1 MKILFSDDAYEKVR
15 PFFTEDTVGIID
27 LDDGIG
33 PFSNELLENG
43 LKYQLIIIKKKQ
55 LPDSYNIL
63 FGSSLGDFYVN
74 ADTFRYLETN
84 LKISL
89 NLKWDTMALKA
100 NSGLLENNLTL
111 LSLV

>member
-1 MKILFSDDAYEKVR
+1 MKVHFSDDAYKKLES
-15 PFFTEDTVGIID
+15 FFTGDKVGIID

-33 PFSNELLENG
+33 PFSSELLENG
-43 LKYQLIIIKKKQ
+43 LKYQLIVLDKRR

-63 FGSSLGDFYVN
+63 FSSSLGDIYTN
-74 ADTFRYLETN
+74 NDTFRYLETN

-100 NSGLLENNLTL
+100 SSGLLENNLTL